1 MIFQNTDVMIL
12 NIEHYMDSRKQE
24 IVDFAERKISEK
36 RLKDVKITGDI
47 FDRLVNQLSKDMPFR
62 PRYDMTHIVLA
73 NALISSLWC
82 GWLSQAMINK
92 RDQSFSSEYLGQ
104 FKRAITKAFEIG
116 QKYASERR

>member
-1 MIFQNTDVMIL
+1 MIL
-12 NIEHYMDSRKQE
+12 DIEHYMDSRKQE

-47 FDRLVNQLSKDMPFR
+47 FDRLVNQLSKDMPFG

-73 NALISSLWC
+73 NALINSLWC

-92 RDQSFSSEYLGQ
+92 RDQSFSSEYLSQ

>member
-1 MIFQNTDVMIL
+1 
-12 NIEHYMDSRKQE
+12 
-24 IVDFAERKISEK
+24 
-36 RLKDVKITGDI
+36 
-47 FDRLVNQLSKDMPFR
+47 MPFG

-82 GWLSQAMINK
+82 DWLSQAMINK
-92 RDQSFSSEYLGQ
+92 RDQSFSPEYLGQ